1 MIRFSIGGRTV
12 EPENLEDALMAAVL
26 KEMREKLRQQVGSI
40 RDPDTGEFPT
50 VIVRGD
56 SIDNLT
62 LHVEGSKKL
71 VALVKEKLGLDGTDQ
86 AANRQESSETPK
98 VFLSYTSDDREL
110 ARRIA
115 EALMAKGID
124 TWWAEWCIAPG
135 DSLRQKIDEGLTDCT
150 HFLVLLTPQSI
161 DKPWVN
167 AEMDAALV
175 QKLDNRCK
183 FLPVR
188 HDLPASALPP
198 LLAGLHSPTVTTDE
212 EITQLINDIY
222 GISRKPPLGSPPE
235 AVTEARQTDT
245 GYSPAATA
253 VARLFVERSEH
264 GLFADPQFRVGEL
277 AQETGLSIEDTEDAL
292 YELADFVGM
301 SSELGEISQKHVFA
315 KGTCFAEFDCH
326 WKPWN
331 PAEDARQLAADL
343 VNGPELPPAS
353 EEIAERYG
361 WKPRRLNPTISYLLE
376 RELIHDLQAMGTHP
390 YAVAEIVGTDQ
401 IRRFVKS
408 RT

>member
-12 EPENLEDALMAAVL
+12 EPEKLEDALMAAVL
-26 KEMREKLRQQVGSI
+26 KELREKLRQQVGSI

-62 LHVEGSKKL
+62 LHVEGSEKL
-71 VALVKEKLGLDGTDQ
+71 VALVKEKLDFDDTDQ
-86 AANRQESSETPK
+86 AANRQEASETPK
-98 VFLSYTSDDREL
+98 VFLSYTSDDRDL

-115 EALMAKGID
+115 EAFMANGID
-124 TWWAEWCIAPG
+124 TWWDKWCIYSG

-161 DKPWVN
+161 DKPWVK
-167 AEMDAALV
+167 AEMDAAFV
-175 QKLDNRCK
+175 QKVEDQCK

-198 LLAGLHSPTVTTDE
+198 LLRGLASPTVTTDAE
-212 EITQLINDIY
+212 LKQLINDIY
-222 GISRKPPLGSPPE
+222 GVSRKPPLGPSPE

-277 AQETGLSIEDTEDAL
+277 AREAGLSIEDTEDAL
-292 YELADFVGM
+292 YELSDFVGM
-301 SSELGEISQKHVFA
+301 SSALGEISQKHVFA
-315 KGTCFAEFDCH
+315 KGICFAEFDRH

-331 PAEDARQLAADL
+331 PAEDALQLAADL
-343 VNGPELPPAS
+343 VNDPEFPSAP
-353 EEIAERYG
+353 EGIAERYG
-361 WKPRRLNPTISYLLE
+361 WKSRRLNPAISYLLE
-376 RELIHDLQAMGTHP
+376 RELIHDLQTMGTHP
-390 YAVAEIVGTDQ
+390 YAVADIVRNNQT
-401 IRRFVKS
+401 RRFVKS